1 MARVRDM
8 RNIKNVE
15 DEQVQNNGNHPHA
28 MTDCD
33 VNTSLDSYI
42 ENGKKVEEKKDM
54 VSDEILISSKLDYA
68 VLGATIANELENR
81 LDIVENIYGRFG
93 IGGVH
98 GQNYPPKNES
108 VNENVNNFT
117 IGEDY
122 VRFLEQKVARLEYEL
137 SLKNSEVN

>member
-28 MTDCD
+28 MTNCE

-42 ENGKKVEEKKDM
+42 ENGKKVEEKKEA
-54 VSDEILISSKLDYA
+54 VKEEILISSKLDYA

-81 LDIVENIYGRFG
+81 LDIMEKFYKRLDDINDKYG
-93 IGGVH
+93 
-98 GQNYPPKNES
+98 QDSTSKSES
-108 VNENVNNFT
+108 DD
-117 IGEDY
+117 DY
-122 VRFLEQKVARLEYEL
+122 IRFLESKVTRLEYEIAK
-137 SLKNSEVN
+137 LKGEK

>member
-33 VNTSLDSYI
+33 VCTSLDSYI
-42 ENGKKVEEKKDM
+42 ENDKKVEEKKEE
-54 VSDEILISSKLDYA
+54 VKEEILISSKLDYA

-81 LDIVENIYGRFG
+81 LDIMEKFYKRLDDINDKYG
-93 IGGVH
+93 
-98 GQNYPPKNES
+98 QDSTSKSES
-108 VNENVNNFT
+108 NDN
-117 IGEDY
+117 DY
-122 VRFLEQKVARLEYEL
+122 VRFLESKVTRLEYEIAK
-137 SLKNSEVN
+137 LKGEK

>member
-42 ENGKKVEEKKDM
+42 ENDKKVEGTKEELKEEVVVHDEFDYEQLSQRIFDRLREFHEKYD
-54 VSDEILISSKLDYA
+54 
-68 VLGATIANELENR
+68 NELN
-81 LDIVENIYGRFG
+81 N
-93 IGGVH
+93 
-98 GQNYPPKNES
+98 K
-108 VNENVNNFT
+108 NVNDFINNDN
-117 IGEDY
+117 DY
-122 VRFLEQKVARLEYEL
+122 IRFLESKVSRLEYEL
-137 SLKNSEVN
+137 SLKDNGVN

>member
-33 VNTSLDSYI
+33 VCTSLDSYI
-42 ENGKKVEEKKDM
+42 ENDKKVEEKKEE
-54 VSDEILISSKLDYA
+54 VKEEILISSKLDYA

-81 LDIVENIYGRFG
+81 LDIMEKFYKRLDDINDKYG
-93 IGGVH
+93 
-98 GQNYPPKNES
+98 QDSTSKSES
-108 VNENVNNFT
+108 DD
-117 IGEDY
+117 DY
-122 VRFLEQKVARLEYEL
+122 VRFLESKVTRLEYEI
-137 SLKNSEVN
+137 SKLKGAK

>member
-28 MTDCD
+28 MTDCE

-42 ENGKKVEEKKDM
+42 ENGKKVEEKKEE
-54 VSDEILISSKLDYA
+54 VKEEILISSKLDYA

-81 LDIVENIYGRFG
+81 LDIMEKFYKRLDDINDKYG
-93 IGGVH
+93 
-98 GQNYPPKNES
+98 QDSTSKSES
-108 VNENVNNFT
+108 DD
-117 IGEDY
+117 DY
-122 VRFLEQKVARLEYEL
+122 VRFLERKVTRLEYEIAK
-137 SLKNSEVN
+137 LKGAK